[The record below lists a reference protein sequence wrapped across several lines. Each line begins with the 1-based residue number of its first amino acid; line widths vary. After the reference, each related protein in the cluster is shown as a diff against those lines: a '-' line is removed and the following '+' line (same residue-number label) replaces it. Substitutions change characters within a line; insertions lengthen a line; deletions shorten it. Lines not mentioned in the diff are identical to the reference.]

1 MRTANPALN
10 SSTFETFDSFAVER
24 SNAMTLQGTATKTG
38 MLLVLLAVSAGYSWL
53 ELRSAGGI
61 QGVIPHLIGGMVV
74 SLLVGVALW
83 FKREWAAVLAPVY
96 AVAEGLVLG
105 VLSAAYEAR
114 FHGIV
119 FQAICLTFGT
129 LFSLLT
135 AYRTGLIK
143 PTENFK
149 LGVFA
154 ATGAVG
160 ILYLVNMVMHLCGVQ
175 GVGFL
180 HGSGPL
186 AIGINAVIVVIAALN
201 LVLDFDFI
209 EEGVK
214 HGAPKYMEWYAGYG
228 LLVTLVWLYVEIL
241 RLLSKL
247 SSRD

>member
-1 MRTANPALN
+1 M
-10 SSTFETFDSFAVER
+10 
-24 SNAMTLQGTATKTG
+24 
-38 MLLVLLAVSAGYSWL
+38 
-53 ELRSAGGI
+53 
-61 QGVIPHLIGGMVV
+61 PHFVGGMIV
-74 SLLVGVALW
+74 SLIAGVALW
-83 FKREWAAVLAPVY
+83 FKRDWAAILAPVY

-119 FQAICLTFGT
+119 FQAVCLTFGT

-154 ATGAVG
+154 ATGAVAL
-160 ILYLVNMVMHLCGVQ
+160 LYLVNAIMFFCGVQ

-180 HGSGPL
+180 HNSGPL

-247 SSRD
+247 NSRD